1 MEPEIK
7 EEAQEAEQEMGEPIF
22 VEMNA
27 IVHGKSE
34 LN

>member
-7 EEAQEAEQEMGEPIF
+7 EELGEPIF

-27 IVHGKSE
+27 TVYGKSD
-34 LN
+34 LK